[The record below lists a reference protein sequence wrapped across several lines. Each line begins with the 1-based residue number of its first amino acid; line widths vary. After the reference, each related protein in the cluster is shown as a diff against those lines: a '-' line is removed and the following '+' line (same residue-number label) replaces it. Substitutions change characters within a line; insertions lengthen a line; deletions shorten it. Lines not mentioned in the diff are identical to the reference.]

1 MAETVTVMLTSTDKT
16 DNVVVKFVRAV
27 IGDEKVFSQEPP
39 AIDIVISLGIM

>member
-1 MAETVTVMLTSTDKT
+1 MAGTVTVVSMST

-39 AIDIVISLGIM
+39 AIDIVISLWIM